1 MKKIKVFAP
10 ASVANVSCGFDIM
23 GFSVDEI
30 GDFVTLT
37 LSEEIEESTIEI
49 SGPYGHL
56 IPTDLGKNTSS
67 VAVDSLLKALNSKKN
82 YHIQLE
88 KNLPL
93 GSGMGSSASSSAAA
107 VFAMNELLNRPF
119 SLEELI
125 PFAMEGERIACGS
138 SHADNVAPSLLGGFV
153 LIRSYSPLEVVKVKC
168 PDDLFS
174 VIVCPEIELHTKDA
188 RRILANQIDM
198 KLAVQQSANTAGMIL
213 GLLTNDI
220 PLIGRSMSDVIVEPI
235 RKQLIPGYDLCKE
248 IALQNGAIG
257 AGISGSGPSI
267 FAICQGKENSDGV
280 QKAMK
285 NVFSNLNIKCNSFIS
300 KLNAGGVKILEC

>member
-30 GDFVTLT
+30 GDFVTLI
-37 LSEEIEESTIEI
+37 LSEEIKENVIEV

-56 IPTDLGKNTSS
+56 IPSDLAKNTAS
-67 VAVDSLLKALNSKKN
+67 VAIDSLLRSLKIEKN
-82 YHIQLE
+82 YSIHLE

-107 VFAMNELLNRPF
+107 VFAMNELLNKPF
-119 SLEELI
+119 SLVELI

-153 LIRSYSPLEVVKVKC
+153 LIRSYFPLEVIKVNC

-174 VIVCPEIELHTKDA
+174 VVVCPEVELHTKDA
-188 RRILANQIDM
+188 RRILANQIEM
-198 KLAVQQSANTAGMIL
+198 KLAIQQSANTAGMIL

-220 PLIGRSMSDVIVEPI
+220 DLIGRSMSDVIVEPI

-248 IALQNGAIG
+248 MALRNGAVG

-267 FAICQGKENSDGV
+267 FAICQGKESVLEV

-285 NVFSNLNIKCNSFIS
+285 KVFGDLNIKCNSYIG
-300 KLNAGGVKILEC
+300 KLNAGGAKIIEK